1 MIENKE
7 KLPTPGGEG
16 EQPGRKRNK
25 MRCRQRKPEGNRMKR
40 LLALCAPLVV
50 ICLLTACNQSS
61 ANHDAD
67 IKALQENENQ
77 WNQDYA
83 AKDADKIV
91 SHYADDAVLL
101 GPGMAP
107 TVGKDA
113 IRNIVKEM
121 VSDPA
126 MSLKFQASKIDVAK
140 SGDMATTQG
149 TYTMIMTNPG
159 TNQPFTDH

>member
-1 MIENKE
+1 
-7 KLPTPGGEG
+7 
-16 EQPGRKRNK
+16 
-25 MRCRQRKPEGNRMKR
+25 MKR
-40 LLALCAPLVV
+40 VLALCTPLVF

-61 ANHDAD
+61 TTHNAD
-67 IKALQENENQ
+67 TKALQDNENQ

-91 SHYADDAVLL
+91 SHYADDAVLF

-159 TNQPFTDH
+159 TNQPFTDHGSFVAVYRKEPDGTWKAVSDIATSELPIHPAS